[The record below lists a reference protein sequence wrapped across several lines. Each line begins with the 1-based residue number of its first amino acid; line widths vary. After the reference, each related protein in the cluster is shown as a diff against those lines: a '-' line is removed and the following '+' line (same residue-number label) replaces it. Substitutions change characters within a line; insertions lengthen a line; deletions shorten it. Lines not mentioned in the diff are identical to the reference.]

1 MSVAEL
7 EEMLHRYIP
16 LSRQMGIAV
25 AKLDERR
32 VELMAEAEANRN
44 HRGTI
49 FGGSMISLALLTG
62 WAMLLN
68 AVGDFAVAQRLVVK
82 STQVDFLQP
91 ARQHLR
97 GVCLTPAREVL
108 HEFVQCLNRNAKAMI
123 AVNCSIYDQE
133 ILAAKVEALYI
144 AIPS

>member
-32 VELMAEAEANRN
+32 VELAAEAETNRN

-49 FGGSMISLALLTG
+49 FGGSMISLALLAG

-68 AVGDFAVAQRLVVK
+68 AVGDFAIAQRLVVK
-82 STQVDFLQP
+82 NTKVDFLQP
-91 ARQHLR
+91 ARLQLR
-97 GVCLTPAREVL
+97 AVCLVPAREL
-108 HEFVQCLNRNAKAMI
+108 LQEFVQRLSTNDKATM
-123 AVNCSIYDQE
+123 AVNCSIYDE
-133 ILAAKVEALYI
+133 DNLAARVESLYI